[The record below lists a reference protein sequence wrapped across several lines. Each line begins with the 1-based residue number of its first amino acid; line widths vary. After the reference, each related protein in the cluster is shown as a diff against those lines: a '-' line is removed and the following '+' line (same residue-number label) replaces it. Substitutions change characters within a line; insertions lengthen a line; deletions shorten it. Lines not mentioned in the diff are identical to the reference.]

1 MRDVKERRSRLLK
14 YIPDVSRSVYG
25 ILEGMRKRKLD
36 EEEGVD
42 RIASPRKRQPGMS
55 PAKRTKTRDSEVQ
68 TIITDLTEGSL
79 TVDTIKQ
86 NLLEAVELTAN
97 MGDVGGEMGANSKSG
112 KDDDDRQ
119 ELYLVPIYDE
129 PKDIKHVIQHPL
141 FSFFP
146 TNMIS

>member
-55 PAKRTKTRDSEVQ
+55 PAKRTKTRESEVQ
-68 TIITDLTEGSL
+68 TVITDLTEGSL

-86 NLLEAVELTAN
+86 NLMEAVELTAN
-97 MGDVGGEMGANSKSG
+97 MGDDGGEMGGNSKLG
-112 KDDDDRQ
+112 KDEDDRQ
-119 ELYLVPIYDE
+119 ALYLVPIYDE
-129 PKDIKHVIQHPL
+129 PKDIKHVIRHQL
-141 FSFFP
+141 FDFYP

>member
-36 EEEGVD
+36 EEEGID

-55 PAKRTKTRDSEVQ
+55 PAKRSKTRENEVQ
-68 TIITDLTEGSL
+68 SIITDLTEGSL
-79 TVDTIKQ
+79 TEDTIKQ
-86 NLLEAVELTAN
+86 NLTEAVELTAN
-97 MGDVGGEMGANSKSG
+97 MGNDGGDMGGNSKLG
-112 KDDDDRQ
+112 KDEDDRQ
-119 ELYLVPIYDE
+119 ALYLVPIYDE
-129 PKDIKHVIQHPL
+129 PKDIKHVIRHPL
-141 FSFFP
+141 FDFFP